1 MTMRHEFAVRFEPA
15 SGARFV
21 QAEAYVRSLSAVLE
35 GLASLRAALAPQLA
49 QKHGWG
55 VPQIRAA
62 LTFSVGPT
70 ATGSLIVPL
79 VPGAAT
85 TGPPL
90 GVDEIAQAFWS
101 GTAAELA
108 KVTRGKSM
116 LLSASGAEAFARASL
131 AARESAATLELASR
145 AANGSWRCTVGITR
159 LERSLRK
166 HAEARKTGHR
176 ALTSLTGQ
184 ITSLTYDPPGF
195 VLAAG
200 SARRI
205 IRMPS
210 ALRDVA
216 RENWGREVVVLTD
229 AVITEEGSVADVQAL
244 EIRPAASAQ
253 EADKHFDE
261 TFGILRGD
269 WDSAEL
275 EAYLG
280 TPTSH

>member
-70 ATGSLIVPL
+70 ATGSLIV
-79 VPGAAT
+79 
-85 TGPPL
+85 
-90 GVDEIAQAFWS
+90 
-101 GTAAELA
+101 
-108 KVTRGKSM
+108 
-116 LLSASGAEAFARASL
+116 
-131 AARESAATLELASR
+131 
-145 AANGSWRCTVGITR
+145 
-159 LERSLRK
+159 
-166 HAEARKTGHR
+166 
-176 ALTSLTGQ
+176 
-184 ITSLTYDPPGF
+184 
-195 VLAAG
+195 
-200 SARRI
+200 
-205 IRMPS
+205 
-210 ALRDVA
+210 
-216 RENWGREVVVLTD
+216 VVLTD

-280 TPTSH
+280 TQTSH